1 MGRMVEKNMGGVEE
15 LVDEL
20 RNYRWVAIGG
30 EVKELD
36 EEVLDELLSEFE
48 SADTIVFNYN
58 EKVGNEI
65 ETQYYRSSWLSRFRK
80 IEYAYVISNEIETRK
95 IIEGVRFNE
104 DDDYSA
110 IFEYRVSGDSVIIK
124 VDINNFDNEFE
135 FTKTLW
141 ITFLGGEEE

>member
-104 DDDYSA
+104 DDDWEAVYTYE
-110 IFEYRVSGDSVIIK
+110 IKGDCIVIE
-124 VDINNFDNEFE
+124 VDINNFDNEHE
-135 FTKTLW
+135 FNKTVW
-141 ITFLGGEEE
+141 ITFLG

>member
-1 MGRMVEKNMGGVEE
+1 MGMVEKNMGGVEE
-15 LVDEL
+15 FVNEL
-20 RNYRWVAIGG
+20 KSFRKAAVGG
-30 EVKELD
+30 EVRELD
-36 EEVLDELLSEFE
+36 EVLDELLSEFE

>member
-1 MGRMVEKNMGGVEE
+1 MGMVENMGGMEE

-30 EVKELD
+30 EIREMSEILD
-36 EEVLDELLSEFE
+36 EIVNEIE

-58 EKVGNEI
+58 EKVGNEV
-65 ETQYYRSSWLSRFRK
+65 ETQYYRTSWLARYRK
-80 IEYAYVISNEIETRK
+80 TEYAYVLANDIEIIKVAES
-95 IIEGVRFNE
+95 VRFDE

>member
-1 MGRMVEKNMGGVEE
+1 MGMVEKNMGGVEE
-15 LVDEL
+15 FVNEL

-30 EVKELD
+30 EIREMSEILD
-36 EEVLDELLSEFE
+36 EIVNEIE

-58 EKVGNEI
+58 EKVGNEV
-65 ETQYYRSSWLSRFRK
+65 ETQYYRTSWLARYRK
-80 IEYAYVISNEIETRK
+80 TEYAYVLANDIEIIKVAES
-95 IIEGVRFNE
+95 VRFDE